1 MTYEFELPLV
11 SLVFVLILAIVYF
24 SKKKV
29 NLLENKMYEKILI
42 CSLVEI
48 IINTIIHFICAFN
61 SFEVIQSK
69 YYLLFDFLNKILST
83 MFVMIF
89 MSLLCYTIII
99 TYDKAKN
106 NAAKLLKASYIL
118 EILFFVGTLF
128 THINL
133 VNMSSVINV
142 NGPTII
148 LGYTIVA
155 ILLLASLVVTLINIK
170 RIDKR
175 HIAIFGIIIVLGMI
189 FALTLLFPGMIIYD
203 LAPALLCYIMY
214 FTIENPDI
222 KMIAELNLAKEQAEK
237 ANRAKSD
244 FLSSMSHEIRTP
256 LNAIVGLSEDMVER
270 GTAPDDMKEDLND
283 VLEASKT
290 LLEIVGNIMDINKIE
305 SDKLKIVETTYNYR
319 KEAELLAKIN
329 STRIGEKL
337 IEFKT
342 NIAEDIPEY
351 LYGDRVHIK
360 QIINNLLS
368 NALKY
373 TNEGVVEF
381 TTKCI
386 NENDN
391 CLLIISV
398 KDSGRGIKAEDISK
412 LFNKFERL
420 DIEKSSTTEGTGLG
434 LAITKRLVEMMG
446 GKINVQSS
454 YGKGSIFIVQI
465 PQKIDKTPQQEEV
478 LLKQQSAEP
487 LPDYSN
493 KKVLIVDDNKLNI
506 KVAKRSLEPFKI
518 QIDACENG
526 QECINKIN
534 LGNKYDLIL
543 MDIMMPI
550 MSGETAL
557 KELKKNP
564 LFKTPVIALT
574 ADAIAGSE
582 EKYIEKGFTDYIPK
596 PFSKEQIRL
605 KLDKI
610 LKDTKEHIEIDE
622 TPEYNP
628 NVDRFAGV
636 EAVIIGNDEQEGQK
650 AE

>member
-48 IINTIIHFICAFN
+48 TINTIIHFICAFN

-99 TYDKAKN
+99 TYDKVKN
-106 NAAKLLKASYIL
+106 SATKLLKTSFGL
-118 EILFFVGTLF
+118 EILFFVATLF

-133 VNMSSVINV
+133 VNMGSVINV

-148 LGYTIVA
+148 LGYTVVA
-155 ILLLASLVVTLINIK
+155 ILLLASLVITLINIK

-175 HIAIFGIIIVLGMI
+175 HIAIFGIIIVLGII

-237 ANRAKSD
+237 ANHAKSD

-270 GTAPDDMKEDLND
+270 GNCPKEMEEDLND
-283 VLEASKT
+283 VLEASRT

-305 SDKLKIVETTYNYR
+305 SDKLKIIETTYDYK
-319 KEAELLAKIN
+319 KEAEILAKIN
-329 STRIGEKL
+329 ATRIGDRP
-337 IEFKT
+337 IELKVS
-342 NIAEDIPEY
+342 IAEDIPDQ
-351 LYGDRVHIK
+351 LIGDRIHVK

-368 NALKY
+368 NAIKY
-373 TNEGVVEF
+373 TNEGTVEF
-381 TTKCI
+381 TSKCI
-386 NENDN
+386 NKDDDTI
-391 CLLIISV
+391 LIISV
-398 KDSGRGIKAEDISK
+398 KDTGRGIKKEDISK
-412 LFNKFERL
+412 LFTKFERL

-434 LAITKRLVEMMG
+434 LAITKKIVEMMN

-454 YGKGSIFIVQI
+454 YGKGSIFIVQL
-465 PQKIDKTPQQEEV
+465 PQKIDRTKMKNDYIET
-478 LLKQQSAEP
+478 LSKNTTYN
-487 LPDYSN
+487 DYSD

-506 KVAKRSLEPFKI
+506 KVARRALEPFKV
-518 QIDACENG
+518 QIEALENG
-526 QECINKIN
+526 QDCINKIN
-534 LGNKYDLIL
+534 LGKKYDLIL
-543 MDIMMPI
+543 MDIQMPI

-557 KELKKNP
+557 KELKKLP
-564 LFKTPVIALT
+564 DFKTPVIALT
-574 ADAIAGSE
+574 ADVIYGSE
-582 EKYIEKGFTDYIPK
+582 EKYLEQGFADYIPK
-596 PFSKEQIRL
+596 PFSKDQIKV

-610 LKDTKEHIEIDE
+610 FKNAPSINEEETPTYDPNIDRFKNVEAIVIEKDETKE
-622 TPEYNP
+622 
-628 NVDRFAGV
+628 
-636 EAVIIGNDEQEGQK
+636 
-650 AE
+650 

>member
-133 VNMSSVINV
+133 VNMGSVINV

-148 LGYTIVA
+148 LGYTVVA

-175 HIAIFGIIIVLGMI
+175 HIAIFGIIIVLGII

-222 KMIAELNLAKEQAEK
+222 KMIAELNLAKDQAEK
-237 ANRAKSD
+237 ANHAKSD

-270 GTAPDDMKEDLND
+270 GNCPKEMEEDLKD
-283 VLEASKT
+283 ILEASRT

-305 SDKLKIVETTYNYR
+305 SDKLKIIETTYNYK
-319 KEAELLAKIN
+319 KEAEILAKIN
-329 STRIGEKL
+329 ATRIGDRP
-337 IEFKT
+337 IELKVS
-342 NIAEDIPEY
+342 IAEDIPEQ
-351 LYGDRVHIK
+351 LIGDRIHVK

-368 NALKY
+368 NAIKY
-373 TNEGVVEF
+373 TNEGTVEF
-381 TTKCI
+381 TSKCI
-386 NENDN
+386 NKDDETI
-391 CLLIISV
+391 LIISV
-398 KDSGRGIKAEDISK
+398 KDTGRGIKKEDISK
-412 LFNKFERL
+412 LFTKFERL

-434 LAITKRLVEMMG
+434 LAITKKIVEMMN

-454 YGKGSIFIVQI
+454 YGKGSIFIVQL
-465 PQKIDKTPQQEEV
+465 PQKIDRTKMKNDYIET
-478 LLKQQSAEP
+478 LSKDTTYN
-487 LPDYSN
+487 DYSD

-506 KVAKRSLEPFKI
+506 KVARRALEPFKV
-518 QIDACENG
+518 QIEALENG
-526 QECINKIN
+526 QDCINKIN
-534 LGNKYDLIL
+534 LGKKYDLIL
-543 MDIMMPI
+543 MDIQMPI

-557 KELKKNP
+557 KELKKLP
-564 LFKTPVIALT
+564 DFKTPVIALT
-574 ADAIAGSE
+574 ADVIYGSE
-582 EKYIEKGFTDYIPK
+582 EKYLEQGFADYIPK
-596 PFSKEQIRL
+596 PFSKDQIKA

-610 LKDTKEHIEIDE
+610 FKNAPSISEEETPTYDPNIDRFKDVEAIVIEKDETKE
-622 TPEYNP
+622 
-628 NVDRFAGV
+628 
-636 EAVIIGNDEQEGQK
+636 
-650 AE
+650 